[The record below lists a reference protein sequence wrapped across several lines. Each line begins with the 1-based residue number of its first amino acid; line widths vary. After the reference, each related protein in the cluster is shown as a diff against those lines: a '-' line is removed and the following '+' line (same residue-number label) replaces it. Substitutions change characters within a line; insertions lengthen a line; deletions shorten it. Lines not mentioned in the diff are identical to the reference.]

1 MNKFLTTL
9 IRLLIKISRRWIRIL
24 LNVNESIEMDFNS
37 AHHNQS
43 VIHSTSLHN
52 MNDNADEVYYAQQYW
67 QNIERNLNKLSVS
80 KSGNFL
86 DLGCG
91 QGRLTFPLAEWAL
104 DASITGVDL
113 SSVAIQSAMN
123 HSTKLKNHINFLCK
137 DISDYLANIESNSID
152 AVFFLEVSFFLP
164 NYDVVLSEI
173 KRVLKTDGVL
183 FASFRTRYFNALYC
197 AQDSLWNSTEMVIK
211 QNSGRFLASETLF
224 NWSSSKEIK
233 ALLCDKLGMT
243 LHDFRG
249 IGCCSGIAGDPHSK
263 IARPSMLSKYE
274 KNQLMKLEDAI
285 GLEVPDA
292 GRYIFSVTQK

>member
-1 MNKFLTTL
+1 
-9 IRLLIKISRRWIRIL
+9 
-24 LNVNESIEMDFNS
+24 
-37 AHHNQS
+37 
-43 VIHSTSLHN
+43 
-52 MNDNADEVYYAQQYW
+52 
-67 QNIERNLNKLSVS
+67 
-80 KSGNFL
+80 
-86 DLGCG
+86 
-91 QGRLTFPLAEWAL
+91 
-104 DASITGVDL
+104 
-113 SSVAIQSAMN
+113 
-123 HSTKLKNHINFLCK
+123 
-137 DISDYLANIESNSID
+137 
-152 AVFFLEVSFFLP
+152 
-164 NYDVVLSEI
+164 
-173 KRVLKTDGVL
+173 
-183 FASFRTRYFNALYC
+183 
-197 AQDSLWNSTEMVIK
+197 MVIK